1 MEIYII
7 SNEIRSYSMAR
18 MEQSFPNKKSRL
30 SQNLV
35 KIATIITVFLFFQ
48 RRKLMAK
55 LDVVNNPFMH
65 IITFI
70 AEISL

>member
-1 MEIYII
+1 
-7 SNEIRSYSMAR
+7 MAR

-48 RRKLMAK
+48 KRKLMAK
-55 LDVVNNPFMH
+55 IDVVNNPFMH